1 MFCFNTVGF
10 EDLFLYQNNKKKFKS
25 ITVTKINS
33 SAKKK
38 SPLHTSA
45 LRSCHTRGMQI
56 SSARHKLILGHI
68 KEIRND
74 TNPNRAQIWTQI
86 CLNSLRPASNC
97 ITSSPSLG
105 KYGGRTISNGP
116 AVGTCCFCAARA

>member
-10 EDLFLYQNNKKKFKS
+10 EDLFLNQNNKKKMKKQNCHQNQLFC
-25 ITVTKINS
+25 
-33 SAKKK
+33 KKK
-38 SPLHTSA
+38 EHTSA
-45 LRSCHTRGMQI
+45 LQSCRTRGMQT